1 MGTPESRAKWQIV
14 AKLDQN
20 RYDMNPSLDSDVVT
34 TNQNI
39 EAAEDKLGFPLV
51 HYQ

>member
-1 MGTPESRAKWQIV
+1 MGTPESRAKWKNV
-14 AKLDQN
+14 AKLDAN
-20 RYDMNPSLDSDVVT
+20 RYDMNPSLDAEVIT

-39 EAAEDKLGFPLV
+39 ESAEDKLGFPLV